1 MAARIVIQHL
11 TGPKANQ
18 IEQFP
23 LDAFPELTI
32 GRDPSCT
39 IAFDAQRDDFVS
51 RRHALIRVEP
61 GDEPVFKIADLGSR
75 NGTRVNGE
83 TITAETELLPGDT
96 VELGSGGPKFTFDL
110 QPRPANA
117 MARTRILSI
126 NTPAATRI
134 LNTAEI
140 EAAASA
146 ATLHASASQPPPKT
160 GVGRETVIGMLAS
173 ERAQANRSWMYVLAG
188 VLVLVAIGGGG
199 LYYYNKT
206 KTEAAAAV
214 AANAIAQQAAE
225 LDAQKAVAVK
235 IQADAEKARLQA
247 SAEAAQRD
255 AQIHSE
261 IGMSPAEI
269 VRRYGNATVMI
280 DVQWR
285 LYDKSS
291 GKPLYQKMMLL
302 KDGRKVPAYVSLA
315 NGKILR
321 WLTTED
327 DNQVNNPIGMRG
339 QGSGFVI
346 SEQGFIL
353 TNKHV
358 AAGWMTTYG
367 EFEDPD
373 LYAVGA
379 AFDIAHPN
387 KAPIPISP
395 RQNDDLVGWTPE
407 KGAVFRLNQPI
418 PVDNDMHVFEGRSD
432 LLEVRFPGSTVSV
445 AAHLVRASSV
455 ADVAEIKIDTEQS
468 LSKVD
473 LARDG
478 DVQVGDK
485 ITVLGYPGF
494 STQTVALI
502 KSIEGGAFHQH
513 METVPEPTVTAGLV
527 SLKSGGQQ
535 QIGGVMTMGQM
546 GEAYQLT
553 ASTSHGNS
561 GGPVFNDA
569 GKVIGVFT
577 YGTARE
583 TVTYA
588 VPIKFGL
595 DLLRVQASN

>member
-23 LDAFPELTI
+23 LDGFSELTI

-39 IAFDAQRDDFVS
+39 IAFDPQRDDFVS

-61 GDEPVFKIADLGSR
+61 GDEPQFKIADLGSR
-75 NGTRVNGE
+75 NGTLVNGE

-117 MARTRILSI
+117 MARTRIMSL
-126 NTPAATRI
+126 NTQAATRI

-146 ATLHASASQPPPKT
+146 ATLHASASLPPKT
-160 GVGRETVIGMLAS
+160 GVGRDTVIGMLAT

-188 VLVLVAIGGGG
+188 VLVLVAVGGGG

-206 KTEAAAAV
+206 RTEAAAAT
-214 AANAIAQQAAE
+214 AAAAIAQQAAE
-225 LDAQKAVAVK
+225 LDTQKALAAK
-235 IQADAEKARLQA
+235 IQADAQQAQLQA
-247 SAEAAQRD
+247 SAEAARRD
-255 AQIHSE
+255 AQIHTE

-269 VRRYGNATVMI
+269 VRRYGNATVQI
-280 DVQWR
+280 DLQWR
-285 LYDKSS
+285 LYDKPS
-291 GKPLYQKMMLL
+291 GKPLYQKMVV
-302 KDGRKVPAYVSLA
+302 KDGRKVPAYVGLA
-315 NGKILR
+315 NGKVVR
-321 WLTTED
+321 WLTTD
-327 DNQVNNPIGMRG
+327 DENQMNSPIGVRG

-346 SEQGFIL
+346 GEQGFIL

-358 AAGWMTTYG
+358 AAGWLTGYG
-367 EFEDPD
+367 DYEDPD
-373 LYAVGA
+373 AYAVGA
-379 AFDIAHPN
+379 VFDITHPASRTYTSN
-387 KAPIPISP
+387 NP
-395 RQNDDLVGWTPE
+395 RRNVDLYDWTPE
-407 KGAVFRLNQPI
+407 KGVVFRASQPV
-418 PVDNDMHVFEGRSD
+418 PVDNEFHDFEGRSD

-445 AAHLVRASSV
+445 VARFVRASPV

-468 LSKVD
+468 LTKVD
-473 LARDG
+473 LSRDG
-478 DVQVGDK
+478 AVQVGDK
-485 ITVLGYPGF
+485 VTVLGYPGF
-494 STQTVALI
+494 STKTFALI
-502 KSIEGGAFHQH
+502 ESIEGGAFHQH
-513 METVPEPTVTAGLV
+513 REMVPQPTVTDGLV

-535 QIGGVMTMGQM
+535 QVGDITTIGRM
-546 GEAYQLT
+546 GEVYQLT
-553 ASTSHGNS
+553 AASSHGNS

-577 YGTARE
+577 YGTSRE

-588 VPIKFGL
+588 VPIKFGI